1 MINNEKEYV
10 IRFSKVDD
18 ITNMSREI
26 LKAYINDKN
35 NELSKSDYIAP
46 SANADQYEIYGV

>member
-10 IRFSKVDD
+10 LRFSKVDD